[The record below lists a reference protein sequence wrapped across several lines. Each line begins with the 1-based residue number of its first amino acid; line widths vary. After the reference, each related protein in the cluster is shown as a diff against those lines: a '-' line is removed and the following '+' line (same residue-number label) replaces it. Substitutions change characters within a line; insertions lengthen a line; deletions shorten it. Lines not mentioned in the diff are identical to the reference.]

1 MKSEIWTESGQR
13 IKTSVGRIIF
23 NEALPK
29 EIGFVNKVVD
39 KSGLKQIVAD
49 CYKVL
54 TNEGTR
60 MCWIVSR
67 SLGFHYA
74 TTSGITIA
82 ANDIEVPASKP
93 ELIKEAEDKALVIEN
108 QFHQGLITEDE
119 RYNGVVEVW
128 TKSPIG

>member
-1 MKSEIWTESGQR
+1 MKVQVFGSFEEARLAYDLGVVDLRAEIEVRDMERGGRR

-54 TNEGTR
+54 TNEGTAEVLDNIKTTGLPL
-60 MCWIVSR
+60 C
-67 SLGFHYA
+67 HY
-74 TTSGITIA
+74 
-82 ANDIEVPASKP
+82 
-93 ELIKEAEDKALVIEN
+93 LRHHHCR
-108 QFHQGLITEDE
+108 Q
-119 RYNGVVEVW
+119 
-128 TKSPIG
+128 